1 MTKNRFLKVYIAN
14 GWYDLATPFF
24 ASEYTI
30 NHLSLEPVLQK
41 NISMKYYRS
50 GHMVYIKKSSL
61 IQFTKDVDTFYSN
74 TLS

>member
-1 MTKNRFLKVYIAN
+1 MLFRSGN

-30 NHLSLEPVLQK
+30 NHLSLEPELRN

-50 GHMVYIKKSSL
+50 GHMMYIEKESL
-61 IQFTKDVDTFYSN
+61 IQFTKDIEQFYAN
-74 TLS
+74 VLSQ